1 MSGGMVWFRESVWRS
16 GEGLQQSE
24 PAESLPLD
32 NLKQDSDT
40 VSRDDLT
47 LPRSTLLINAQY
59 SRHAQIMRGPYV
71 KHAEERRRKKKV
83 FHT

>member
-71 KHAEERRRKKKV
+71 KHMQRKKSHR
-83 FHT
+83 HTQTT